1 MNTSNNNNEQNHSN
15 TGYFSNASYL
25 KEKETSMRTFFVGTE
40 YDILKDE
47 CYNELPFKILQNSVF
62 NFNVINKEN
71 KALITYNEIKIKDYN
86 DKISIEEVKN
96 ISSEN
101 KILNDNYKRFISTLN
116 EIEKKIKDECK
127 HNIDFKIILKFSTI
141 DVYNL
146 NFIIRCDYYLEIS
159 DEKQPITFKDENI
172 LDGGLL
178 KGLQYLINKVNEI
191 KD

>member
-25 KEKETSMRTFFVGTE
+25 KEKETSMRAFFVGTE
-40 YDILKDE
+40 YDILKNK

-101 KILNDNYKRFISTLN
+101 KILN
-116 EIEKKIKDECK
+116 
-127 HNIDFKIILKFSTI
+127 
-141 DVYNL
+141 
-146 NFIIRCDYYLEIS
+146 
-159 DEKQPITFKDENI
+159 
-172 LDGGLL
+172 
-178 KGLQYLINKVNEI
+178 VNEEI
-191 KD
+191 YIHFK

>member
-1 MNTSNNNNEQNHSN
+1 MNTSN

-25 KEKETSMRTFFVGTE
+25 KEKETSMRTFFVGTY

-101 KILNDNYKRFISTLN
+101 KILNVNYKRFISTLN
-116 EIEKKIKDECK
+116 KIEKKIKDECK
-127 HNIDFKIILKFSTI
+127 HNIDFKIKLKFSTI

-178 KGLQYLINKVNEI
+178 EGLQYLINKVNEI